1 MVQFKN
7 WKCYSYRIDGKEKR
21 DYSYQ
26 ELKPYFYI
34 DGSEVVYC
42 KKDFG
47 NCKAGRYYLVSDGSF
62 YGCGFVIHK
71 QEGFTEWTD
80 KEYMKAGEKNE

>member
-1 MVQFKN
+1 MTQFKN
-7 WKCYSYRIDGKEKR
+7 WKCYSYRIDGK

-42 KKDFG
+42 K
-47 NCKAGRYYLVSDGSF
+47 
-62 YGCGFVIHK
+62 
-71 QEGFTEWTD
+71 
-80 KEYMKAGEKNE
+80 

>member
-7 WKCYSYRIDGKEKR
+7 WKCNSYRIAGKEKR
-21 DYSYQ
+21 DYGYQ
-26 ELKPYFYI
+26 ELKPYFNI

-47 NCKAGRYYLVSDGSF
+47 KCEAGKYYLVSDGSF
-62 YGCGFVIHK
+62 YGCGFVIHE
-71 QEGFTEWTD
+71 QEGFTSWID
-80 KEYMKAGEKNE
+80 KEYLKDM